1 MSALDVSILD
11 QGLARLD
18 QGLARALPDAT
29 GSRSPFLIE
38 ATGNCEA
45 ASQAWG
51 ELEASGSAF
60 QSRRWLATW
69 HEQIGRAVGAQPV
82 FLIVRDR
89 AARRPAALFA
99 LCVRRRFGVKVV
111 EFPDLGVTDYN
122 APLCARDLALTDA
135 ELEALWAQA
144 RLAIPG
150 ADVFVFE
157 KLPEAI
163 YGRPMPFARLSWLKP
178 MRLRCWTL
186 ALPASRANYDRT
198 ALRARDR
205 KEQRRKRRNLVERL
219 GELRLVEAAG
229 DEAAGV
235 FAALK
240 AMRAARFRRQGRRD
254 LLQEP
259 RFARFYEALALRGEP
274 GFVSLV
280 SVSAGEREIAAL
292 LGLRHADAYVLIM
305 HSFAAD
311 FEPLSPG
318 VVAID
323 QLMTHL
329 IDSGVGYCDFTTG
342 DESYKKQF
350 GVRECGMRHGLD
362 AVTPLGRL
370 FAAAYRA
377 AGWLRAAAAAA
388 LGEYARGLRR
398 WRG

>member
-1 MSALDVSILD
+1 M
-11 QGLARLD
+11 
-18 QGLARALPDAT
+18 
-29 GSRSPFLIE
+29 
-38 ATGNCEA
+38 
-45 ASQAWG
+45 
-51 ELEASGSAF
+51 
-60 QSRRWLATW
+60 
-69 HEQIGRAVGAQPV
+69 

-135 ELEALWAQA
+135 ELDALWAQA

-292 LGLRHADAYVLIM
+292 LGLRHADAYVLM
-305 HSFAAD
+305 HAF
-311 FEPLSPG
+311 
-318 VVAID
+318 
-323 QLMTHL
+323 
-329 IDSGVGYCDFTTG
+329 
-342 DESYKKQF
+342 
-350 GVRECGMRHGLD
+350 
-362 AVTPLGRL
+362 
-370 FAAAYRA
+370 
-377 AGWLRAAAAAA
+377 
-388 LGEYARGLRR
+388 LRR
-398 WRG
+398 RFRVAVARRGGDRPVDDASDRQRRRLLRFHHRRQIRTRNNSACANAACATAWTP